1 MAFIALPFVFPFFS
15 YYDLCKLSY
24 YVLCNFNY
32 DVTRWTWYS
41 NKTENHA
48 YRWID

>member
-24 YVLCNFNY
+24 
-32 DVTRWTWYS
+32 DVIRWTWYS